1 MKTTIQQCTKALSL
15 AVFLLLSVAA
25 MAQQQISGVLTDEAG
40 EPIIGA
46 SVIEKGTTN
55 GAVTDIDGKFD
66 VKVAKATSTLV
77 ISFVGFQTQEVVVG
91 SQTTLNLKMA
101 VEESTLGQVVVIG
114 YGTQRKKDL
123 TGSVASLNSDK
134 FQKGNIVAPEQLLLG
149 KVAGVQVSA
158 AGGQPG
164 AGARIRIRG
173 TGSINGGKGPLIVVD
188 GFPIAEGVG
197 GLANPLSTIN
207 PNDIENM
214 TILKDASAT
223 AIYGS
228 RASGGVILITTKKG
242 AAGVPKFNFSTA
254 VTYGAKFKGYDVLD
268 ANQFRE
274 IVKKNGNADQIGLLD
289 STGAGTDW
297 QDLIYQNTVST
308 DNNLSVSGS
317 FKSLPYRVSVGYTD
331 QKGMLLQSR
340 FKRTT
345 VAVNLAPKFLNDD
358 LKFNL
363 SYKYAR
369 ANSFFANEGAI
380 GGAATFDPTKPVRSG
395 NTRFGGYYEW
405 LDKNEGT
412 PQTLAGRNPLAQ
424 LNDREDQGFANRHLM
439 TGSVDYKLP
448 FLKGLRVNLNLGL
461 DLMDSEGNVKVDSSS
476 SLNYRQLMRGDLTN
490 YNQENTNKLL
500 ETYIAYAAENTNHRF
515 DIMAGYAY
523 QDNIKPTFSITKSQE
538 GDTLGSKILLNKK
551 TQYTLLSFF
560 GRTNYTLKDRY
571 YATFTYRADGS
582 SKLSAE
588 KRWTYTPAVA
598 LAWAISREPFMEK
611 NKVFSN
617 LKLRLGWGVT
627 AQQDID
633 ESIGNY
639 AHLARFT
646 QSDNTA
652 QYRFGDTYY
661 NTLRPNGYNSL
672 LGWETTTTSNIALD
686 FLNKNERFG
695 GSIEGYNRLTEGV
708 LIVSPVAAG
717 ANLTDRLIGNVGSMR
732 NQGVELTLN
741 VTPIKKKDLELNLS
755 YNITYNKNEILS
767 LSLVKDTASI
777 GIPQGGI
784 GGGVGNNIQINTV
797 GFPIN
802 SFYVQKQVYEG
813 GKPVGGKYEDL
824 NGDGI
829 INQKD
834 FRQFKKPDPDYF
846 MGFSGDVRFKGLSL
860 GFSMRANLGN
870 YVYNN
875 IRSNNSV
882 FVEGSLPFLNNIAY
896 DANSAQFKTK
906 ELFSDYYLEDASFLR
921 MDNINL
927 GYNLSSLFNNKINLQ
942 ASFNVNNVFVVSKYL
957 GLDPEVDSGIDNGVY
972 PRQRAFSLGLNFTY

>member
-1 MKTTIQQCTKALSL
+1 MKTTIQQCARLLSL

-25 MAQQQISGVLTDEAG
+25 MAQQQVSGVLTDEAG

-66 VKVAKATSTLV
+66 VKVANAASVLV
-77 ISFVGFQTQEVVVG
+77 ISFVGFQTQEFVVG

-173 TGSINGGKGPLIVVD
+173 TGSISGSSNPLVVVD
-188 GFPIAEGVG
+188 GFPVGEGVG
-197 GLANPLSTIN
+197 GLANPLATVN

-242 AAGVPKFNFSTA
+242 AAGVPRFNFSTA
-254 VTYGAKFKGYDVLD
+254 VTYGQKFKGYNMLD

-274 IVKKNGNADQIGLLD
+274 IVKKNGNTDQRALLD
-289 STGAGTDW
+289 TTSAGTDW
-297 QDLIYQNTVST
+297 QDLIYQNTIST

-317 FKSLPYRVSVGYTD
+317 IKTLPYRVSVGYTD
-331 QKGMLLQSR
+331 QKGMLLRSN
-340 FKRTT
+340 FKRTS
-345 VAVNLAPKFLNDD
+345 VAVNLSPKFLNDD

-380 GGAATFDPTKPVRSG
+380 GGAATFDPTKPEKSG
-395 NTRFGGYYEW
+395 NTRFNGYYEW
-405 LDKNEGT
+405 LDNTGA

-424 LNDREDQGFANRHLM
+424 LNDKDDRGFANRHLM
-439 TGSVDYKLP
+439 TGSADYKLP
-448 FLKGLRVNLNLGL
+448 FLKGLRINLNLGL
-461 DLMDSEGNVKVDSSS
+461 DLMDSEGTVKIDSSS
-476 SLNYRQLMRGDLTN
+476 SLNYREKGSFRN
-490 YNQENTNKLL
+490 YNEENSNRLL
-500 ETYIAYAAENTNHRF
+500 ETYLAYAAENTNNRF
-515 DIMAGYAY
+515 DIMAGYGY
-523 QDNIKPTFSITKSQE
+523 QDNIKTTFGVTKNQL
-538 GDTLGSKILLNKK
+538 GDTLGAKVRLSSKQ
-551 TQYTLLSFF
+551 QYTLLSFF
-560 GRTNYTLKDRY
+560 GRANYVLKDRY
-571 YATFTYRADGS
+571 YATFTLRTDGS
-582 SKLSAE
+582 SKLAPE
-588 KRWTYTPAVA
+588 NRWLYTPAAA

-627 AQQDID
+627 GQQNID
-633 ESIGNY
+633 DNY
-639 AHLARFT
+639 GYLARFT
-646 QSDNTA
+646 PSDNTA
-652 QYRFGDTYY
+652 QYRFGNVYY

-672 LGWETTTTSNIALD
+672 LGWEKTTTSNIALD

-695 GSIEGYNRLTEGV
+695 GTVEVFNRLTED
-708 LIVSPVAAG
+708 LLLSSPVPAG

-767 LSLVKDTASI
+767 LSLVKDTASV
-777 GIPQGGI
+777 GLPTGGI
-784 GGGVGNNIQINTV
+784 SGGVGNNIQINTV

-813 GKPVGGKYEDL
+813 GKPTAGKYEDL

-829 INQKD
+829 VNQKD
-834 FRQFKKPDPDYF
+834 FRQFKSPNPDYF
-846 MGFSGDVRFKGLSL
+846 MGFSGDVRFKELTL

-875 IRSNNSV
+875 IRSNYSV
-882 FVEGSLPFLNNIAY
+882 FVESSLAYLNNLAY
-896 DANSAQFKTK
+896 DANSAQFKK
-906 ELFSDYYLEDASFLR
+906 NEFFSDYYLEDASFLR

-957 GLDPEVDSGIDNGVY
+957 GLDPEVDSGIDGGVF